1 MNNMNNNE
9 TQTSSYKSILKT
21 KIHTRS
27 TSFTG
32 LPQTQKTLPQKTLP
46 YNYILK
52 MSPAKKP
59 IDY

>member
-32 LPQTQKTLPQKTLP
+32 LPQTQKTLP